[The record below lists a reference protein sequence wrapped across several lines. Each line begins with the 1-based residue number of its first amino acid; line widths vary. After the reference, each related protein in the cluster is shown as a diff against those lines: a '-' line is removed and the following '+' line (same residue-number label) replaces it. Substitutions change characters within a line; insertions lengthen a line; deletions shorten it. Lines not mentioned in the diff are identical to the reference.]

1 MIAITFALPV
11 ESAAFIKTL
20 SDKRRERSGELEIVR
35 GKIDN
40 HEIEICHTG
49 VGEEICRRRMAA
61 FLQDRQ
67 SELLI
72 SAGFAGALDPG
83 LKVGDIV
90 IAKNFSSAK
99 IPDTSRLAGLTVR
112 IGDITTV
119 KHVIDSAE
127 ERLRLAE
134 TTAAAAVDM
143 ETDFI
148 AQACAEHALPMISLR
163 AISDTRA
170 HPLPLPPQVLFDIE
184 QQKTRAGKISL
195 YLLRHPA
202 RVARMV
208 SFIRQV
214 RTARGALT
222 RAVVMLLHSK
232 QP

>member
-222 RAVVMLLHSK
+222 RAVVMLPHSK